1 MHRLRALVHPSPRGD
16 PLGSPG
22 RSLLSLDASER
33 FKTMTKKPNQNSQ
46 YIWPTMSSKLCRAQ
60 KKPEGSSSHYK
71 ARSPKPVPRG
81 DGCTLRLEFFTGV
94 KVTTLLSCSW
104 LFGSPVIWLDL
115 LLLFPL
121 GNCSPLFCVSSSSCS
136 GVASL
141 TGCFDVLGLSGAGS
155 SSTWLEFLGLT
166 AASSLVFAWVLDLFL
181 PGLDFELFLF
191 LLLGVTVTYK
201 TCCHVVRFWRRFLA
215 SPRCAD
221 NLSQIYSLFKCKDP
235 PSITDWVPGIRQL
248 RAAGFLEAETNEK
261 HVANLFFSSLP
272 LSQLFTIYIKCRK
285 TNLAYGPQRLSA
297 AISKHANTSRVW
309 LGISPGL

>member
-1 MHRLRALVHPSPRGD
+1 MHRLRALVRPSPAGD

-33 FKTMTKKPNQNSQ
+33 FKTMTKKTKP
-46 YIWPTMSSKLCRAQ
+46 KL
-60 KKPEGSSSHYK
+60 KKPEGNSPHYK
-71 ARSPKPVPRG
+71 PRRPKPVPRG

-94 KVTTLLSCSW
+94 KVTTPLSCSW

-121 GNCSPLFCVSSSSCS
+121 GNCSPLFCVPSASCS

-141 TGCFDVLGLSGAGS
+141 SGWFDVLGLSGAGS
-155 SSTWLEFLGLT
+155 SSTRLDFLGLT
-166 AASSLVFAWVLDLFL
+166 AASSLVFVWVLDLLF
-181 PGLDFELFLF
+181 PGLDFERFLF

-201 TCCHVVRFWRRFLA
+201 ACCHDVKFWRRFLA
-215 SPRCAD
+215 SPRCAG

-248 RAAGFLEAETNEK
+248 RAAGLLEAETNEK
-261 HVANLFFSSLP
+261 HVASLFFSSLP
-272 LSQLFTIYIKCRK
+272 LSQVFTIYIQCRK
-285 TNLAYGPQRLSA
+285 TNLAYGSQGLSA
-297 AISKHANTSRVW
+297 AISKQANTSRAWPGV
-309 LGISPGL
+309 SPGL

>member
-1 MHRLRALVHPSPRGD
+1 MLNTPKAAENCLAKTCPAETPFPTAEKREKPHWPELRGKHLSPCSLWFELRASLACPIFKHRLSVHRLRALVHPSPGGD

-46 YIWPTMSSKLCRAQ
+46 YIWPTMSSKLCRAL

-71 ARSPKPVPRG
+71 PRSPKPVPRG

-141 TGCFDVLGLSGAGS
+141 TGWFDVLGLSGAGS
-155 SSTWLEFLGLT
+155 SST
-166 AASSLVFAWVLDLFL
+166 
-181 PGLDFELFLF
+181 
-191 LLLGVTVTYK
+191 
-201 TCCHVVRFWRRFLA
+201 
-215 SPRCAD
+215 
-221 NLSQIYSLFKCKDP
+221 
-235 PSITDWVPGIRQL
+235 
-248 RAAGFLEAETNEK
+248 
-261 HVANLFFSSLP
+261 
-272 LSQLFTIYIKCRK
+272 
-285 TNLAYGPQRLSA
+285 
-297 AISKHANTSRVW
+297 
-309 LGISPGL
+309 